1 MILIA
6 SLLVYIWG
14 YYVCLICYREFK
26 ALMKEG
32 YVNGG
37 MGVNMMGGGAAG
49 GNNAGGRQYQRE
61 DSDDEEER

>member
-6 SLLVYIWG
+6 SLAVYIWG

-37 MGVNMMGGGAAG
+37 MGMNMMGGAG
-49 GNNAGGRQYQRE
+49 Q
-61 DSDDEEER
+61 